1 MLPEE
6 GVNAVRVV
14 VGLLVRGEYEELE
27 TLTDARRL
35 TAAQIGAAIE
45 RHGRDLISPP
55 DEAFR
60 EIEAAPA
67 VPESADER
75 AFRVDFPLWT
85 AQDGRSDLTLGLT
98 VAEVMADVWA
108 VELHGVRRGS
118 GRPGDPGEPRR

>member
-27 TLTDARRL
+27 TLTEARRF
-35 TAAQIGAAIE
+35 TAAQIAAAVE

-55 DEAFR
+55 EAAFR
-60 EIEAAPA
+60 EVEAAPA
-67 VPESADER
+67 VQEPSDER

-98 VAEVMADVWA
+98 VAEVMEGVWT
-108 VELHGVRRGS
+108 VELHGVRRAAG
-118 GRPGDPGEPRR
+118 GTAP

>member
-27 TLTDARRL
+27 TLTEARRF
-35 TAAQIGAAIE
+35 TAAQIAAALE

-55 DEAFR
+55 ESAFQ

-67 VPESADER
+67 VQEASDER

-85 AQDGRSDLTLGLT
+85 AQDGRSDLVLGLT
-98 VAEVMADVWA
+98 VAEVMEGVWT
-108 VELHGVRRGS
+108 VELHGVRRAAG
-118 GRPGDPGEPRR
+118 GAAP